1 MTLAMTDEKYTELV
15 ASLIGW
21 GKSPE
26 YLNGVDACRAA
37 MTEIDIPDGCV
48 LAVVSAAMTKERVW
62 ADKFE
67 YAYAP
72 FARVI
77 QEVEL

>member
-1 MTLAMTDEKYTELV
+1 MMTLAMTDEKYTELV

-48 LAVVSAAMTKERVW
+48 LAIVRDIHTGRKFD
-62 ADKFE
+62 DKFNFE
-67 YAYAP
+67 C
-72 FARVI
+72 FNVGRIV
-77 QEVEL
+77 QEVKL